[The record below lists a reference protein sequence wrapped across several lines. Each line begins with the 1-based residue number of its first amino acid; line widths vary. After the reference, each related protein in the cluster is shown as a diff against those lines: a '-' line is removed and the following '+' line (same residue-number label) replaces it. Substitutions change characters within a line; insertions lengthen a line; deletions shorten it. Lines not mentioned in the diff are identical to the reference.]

1 MLQGV
6 FYKREFLESFF
17 EDGEEGGIYAELSE
31 CITTGQIHSY
41 FSLLES
47 SYCFFLCS
55 LGVYNLLYYQLEH
68 LLYRNL
74 VKKVYLIHCS
84 GNSSFTSTT
93 SSSTTST
100 PTIPTE
106 NRIVPFNVLLAAL
119 RFSTKDYGL
128 DLLDLLSVLCV
139 LIEDDRKLLRAVPSM
154 KDNCLIV
161 SKTVVFP
168 KIVVVEEEEV
178 EEKMM

>member
-1 MLQGV
+1 
-6 FYKREFLESFF
+6 
-17 EDGEEGGIYAELSE
+17 
-31 CITTGQIHSY
+31 
-41 FSLLES
+41 
-47 SYCFFLCS
+47 
-55 LGVYNLLYYQLEH
+55 
-68 LLYRNL
+68 
-74 VKKVYLIHCS
+74 LIHCS
-84 GNSSFTSTT
+84 GSS
-93 SSSTTST
+93 SSSTSTST
-100 PTIPTE
+100 TE